1 MDGRAS
7 VETPDEPWS
16 STPVKKVTA
25 SVYFGEK
32 EKARPLDLSHSSVL
46 SSLRMDRT
54 GKRWSERSPPIPA
67 DGPSSPQDSQL
78 RVNDLSVSTIQK
90 QRKELQLLMAE
101 LKDRDQ
107 ELNSMA
113 ASHHRQIQAWEQDR
127 QKVLCLEQRC
137 SRLEDMLQKR
147 DEMIRALKKRIL
159 VVELEEKEVQKVL
172 SAAQHQ
178 LHEFE
183 QNQQHVNQRCQDWE
197 EKNQSLTS
205 TLMALSTQ
213 VGSLQVREEELSSML
228 KLKDKDVTEA
238 TGRLRDLEASLTE
251 SRSRETKLLRDMEE
265 NKRRYREAKHAAS
278 HLKDGCSRCSD
289 CLCAEELQQQITQS
303 SSQRE
308 EIIRLKQELQILHSN
323 LALAEGDSLKDELLE
338 LTRSKQERTK
348 SELCCLQQV
357 YEKQRNDLQRL
368 RLNLDSAR
376 EMLRDKS
383 NCGLHGRCCPSLCP
397 SQEDL
402 TCHCPDSH
410 SPASTRARKSGPVGD
425 PTSLR
430 GPEYLGV
437 RSPQLTDQTED
448 LLQQLQ
454 SPPRPKGQLWDR
466 AQSTSTT
473 QTAGQTT
480 PDRLHPGS
488 APISALDGSTLT
500 EQHIHDF

>member
-1 MDGRAS
+1 INLLFLTHHVTCPPHFVS
-7 VETPDEPWS
+7 ETPDEPWS
-16 STPVKKVTA
+16 STPVKKLFHFVGF
-25 SVYFGEK
+25 Y
-32 EKARPLDLSHSSVL
+32 LSDALMFTLCLVV
-46 SSLRMDRT
+46 SLC
-54 GKRWSERSPPIPA
+54 PA
-67 DGPSSPQDSQL
+67 LLKL

-278 HLKDGCSRCSD
+278 HLKG
-289 CLCAEELQQQITQS
+289 ELQQQITQS

-308 EIIRLKQELQILHSN
+308 EIIRLKQELQILFNPLFS
-323 LALAEGDSLKDELLE
+323 SLDELLE

-357 YEKQRNDLQRL
+357 PELSEASGTRRHCSYR
-368 RLNLDSAR
+368 
-376 EMLRDKS
+376 
-383 NCGLHGRCCPSLCP
+383 
-397 SQEDL
+397 SQL
-402 TCHCPDSH
+402 SRHVFPHSSFSHCSH
-410 SPASTRARKSGPVGD
+410 SHRSVSGLAAYLSVVLLFPHCDSVRVKSGFW
-425 PTSLR
+425 R
-430 GPEYLGV
+430 
-437 RSPQLTDQTED
+437 
-448 LLQQLQ
+448 
-454 SPPRPKGQLWDR
+454 
-466 AQSTSTT
+466 
-473 QTAGQTT
+473 
-480 PDRLHPGS
+480 
-488 APISALDGSTLT
+488 
-500 EQHIHDF
+500 